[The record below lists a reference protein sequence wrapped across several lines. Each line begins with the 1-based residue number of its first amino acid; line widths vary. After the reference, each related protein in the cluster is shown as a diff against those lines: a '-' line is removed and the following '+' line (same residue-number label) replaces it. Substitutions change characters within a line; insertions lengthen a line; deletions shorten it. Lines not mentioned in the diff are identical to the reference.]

1 MSYDPQKHAA
11 LLVDYC
17 IQAQPGE
24 RILVATTTLALPLVE
39 ALHRQLLQRGAR
51 PLLRL
56 EYPEQQQDFLRHASD
71 ELLDS
76 LHPADLAEIE
86 SIQGSIRIQTPQ
98 PPVAGDPERATR
110 HARSH
115 APIATAR
122 AQRKWTLTLY
132 PTDFGAQAAG
142 MSLPDYQDFVAS
154 AMFLDQ
160 PDSLAAWGEVRDRQ
174 ARLIGRLQVADRVHI
189 LAPGTDLH
197 LSVKGRRWANS
208 DGRRNMPSG
217 EVFTG
222 PIEESVEGQIF
233 YGLPTLFQGVQ
244 VSGIR
249 LRFERGQVV
258 EASAEEG
265 GEALQAA
272 LATDPGARF
281 VGELGIGTNF
291 GIQRPSMNIL
301 FDEKM
306 GGTVHLALG
315 RSYPETGG
323 LNRSALHWDMICDL
337 RGGGEVRLDGEA
349 FIQNGRFVL

>member
-1 MSYDPQKHAA
+1 MTYDPQKHAE
-11 LLVDYC
+11 LMVDYC

-39 ALHRQLLQRGAR
+39 AIHRTLLTRGAR
-51 PLLRL
+51 PVLRL
-56 EYPEQQQDFLRHASD
+56 EYPQQQQDLIRYASD
-71 ELLDS
+71 ELLDA

-98 PPVAGDPERATR
+98 PPESGDPARATR

-115 APIATAR
+115 GPIATTR
-122 AQRKWTLTLY
+122 AKRKWTLTLY
-132 PTDFGAQAAG
+132 PTEFGAQAAG
-142 MSLPDYQDFVAS
+142 LSLPDYEAFVAS

-160 PDSLAAWGEVRDRQ
+160 PDPVAAWGEVRAKQ
-174 ARLIGRLQVADRVHI
+174 ARYIERLSVADEVRI
-189 LAPGTDLH
+189 TAPGTDLRM
-197 LSVKGRRWANS
+197 SVKGRGWVNS

-222 PIEESVEGQIF
+222 PIEDSVEGTI
-233 YGLPTLFQGVQ
+233 YYSLPTLFQGTR
-244 VSGIR
+244 VSGIH

-258 EASAEEG
+258 EARAEEG
-265 GEALQAA
+265 DDALQAA

-291 GIQRPSMNIL
+291 GIQTPSMNIL

-323 LNRSALHWDMICDL
+323 LNESALHWDMICEL
-337 RGGGEVRLDGEA
+337 RTGGEVRLDGA
-349 FIQNGRFVL
+349 PFIEGGRFVE